1 MTREVSDRELT
12 ILKQI
17 SADRVPDKSK
27 SDDLFKAAYNIYA
40 GSYQS
45 GFYPGQG
52 RAGYRLH
59 LVNPESGEMESLDL
73 ETGPDRP
80 AHTVVGKNKKL
91 SVEDSELKSRS
102 N

>member
-59 LVNPESGEMESLDL
+59 LVNPESGEMESHGRKIRNQ
-73 ETGPDRP
+73 TGI
-80 AHTVVGKNKKL
+80 V
-91 SVEDSELKSRS
+91 
-102 N
+102 